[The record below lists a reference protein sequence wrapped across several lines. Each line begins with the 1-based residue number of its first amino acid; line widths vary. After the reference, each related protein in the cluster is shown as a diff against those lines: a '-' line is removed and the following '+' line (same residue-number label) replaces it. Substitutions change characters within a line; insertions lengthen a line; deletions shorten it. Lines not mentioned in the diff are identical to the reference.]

1 MKPVLRAAVDVEVPF
16 HDVDVMN
23 VVWHGHYVKY
33 FEIARCA
40 LLRTFNYDYP
50 QMRDSGYVW
59 PVVEC
64 QLKYVRSAYFGQVLE
79 VCSTLLEYENRLRI
93 AYEIRDK
100 ATGQRLTK
108 GMTTQVAVLMS
119 TGELQLVSPPI
130 LLQQLEQA
138 WERLS

>member
-33 FEIARCA
+33 FELARCA